1 MKPSARLLRLLLCIV
16 SLLALLPGHA
26 RSAQDGALERIL
38 ARGEILLGH
47 RESSVPFSYYG
58 EDGTVQGYSHE
69 LALHVVAAIRLHL
82 DKPDLPVRLVPITP
96 LNRIARM
103 RAGAID
109 LECGSTT
116 HNQQRAR
123 QVGFSNTIFIIGT
136 RLLTGRHSGI
146 HDYADLAGRR
156 VVTTAGTTSERLLRQ
171 MQQEQQLAMTLITRP
186 DHRESFLT
194 LERGE
199 ADAFMMDDALLYGEL
214 AKAADPAAWVVTGAP
229 RSFEAYA
236 CMLPARDPAFK
247 RVVDQALH
255 ELMTRGEAERI
266 YRRWFTQPLP
276 GSGLNLNFP
285 LSDAMKALYRAPNDR
300 PFQ

>member
-1 MKPSARLLRLLLCIV
+1 MHRLATLMCLLLSMSCIT
-16 SLLALLPGHA
+16 ALRVTHA
-26 RSAQDGALERIL
+26 REEPGTLERI
-38 ARGEILLGH
+38 AERGEILLGH

-58 EDGTVQGYSHE
+58 DDGEVQGYSHE
-69 LALHVVAAIRLHL
+69 LALRVTEAIRAHL
-82 DKPDLPVRLVPITP
+82 ERPDLGLRLVPVTP
-96 LNRIARM
+96 LNRIAHM

-123 QVGFSNTIFIIGT
+123 QVGFSNTLFIIGT
-136 RLLTGRHSGI
+136 RLLTGRQSGI
-146 HDYADLAGRR
+146 HDFSDLAERR

-171 MQQEQQLAMTLITRP
+171 MQQERQLTFTLLTRP

-199 ADAFMMDDALLYGEL
+199 ADAFMMDDALLYGER
-214 AKAADPAAWVVTGAP
+214 AAAREPDRWIVTGAP

-236 CMLPARDPAFK
+236 CMLRKGDAAFK
-247 RVVDQALH
+247 RIVDKALADT
-255 ELMTRGEAERI
+255 MTSGGAERI
-266 YRRWFTQPLP
+266 YARWFMSPLP
-276 GSGLNLNFP
+276 DSGLNLSFP
-285 LSDAMKALYRAPNDR
+285 LSDAMRALFRAPNDR